1 MHPDTPPSGAR
12 ELMAV
17 PPRSDASS
25 LRDEL
30 PAHQTSPRT
39 AALGRVAGAL
49 VAIAVGVVVLSWQRP
64 DGLFYDALVRGWYR
78 WAGPRPAPEVVL
90 AVIDEATLTD
100 AQRPLAQWQPQLAAA
115 LDVLARGGARVVG
128 LDVVVT
134 EKAAVDQ
141 HGVALDLSLLAAL
154 ARHRE
159 RMPVVLAQ
167 TAASALIGGTT
178 HLRPLQGA
186 YGEVVG
192 PERIGNVLLPL
203 DEDGTV
209 RRLPAAVSSPFSLQ
223 IARAIAPEIAAAAL
237 NGDRFIDYRLGAP
250 LTVVSLR
257 DAFVNAQDEA
267 WLRKRFA
274 DRPVLLGAAL
284 ALEDRLRVPRD
295 PAPDSQTIQGQALG
309 VAVQAQA
316 VRSWLAPPL
325 QRVSIVW
332 PLLLIVLASG
342 LVWSGARN
350 KVSRIWT
357 ASSVVLLVLV
367 ASTTVALVADYVLP
381 VTGAIATTLVAAAFA
396 TGHSAWHGWQERSR
410 LARVFGGYVSPRVFE
425 QLVAGELNTRTRR
438 LQNCAFLWAD
448 IRDFTGL
455 TESIGPARVLE
466 LVNRYFARVAKVI
479 HAAGGT
485 VEDFRGDGLAAFFGA
500 PQPMEAPALAALQA
514 ARDLLSMLPELNR
527 ALVADGL
534 PTIAIGIG
542 LSKGT
547 GVAGHVGSPDRYH
560 YAVIGPATN
569 LASRLEA
576 LCKPLGVP
584 LVASEEFVAATP
596 GPWRS
601 LGIQPIK
608 GLGTVEVFT
617 LDL

>member
-1 MHPDTPPSGAR
+1 
-12 ELMAV
+12 MAA
-17 PPRSDASS
+17 PPRSDDFP
-25 LRDEL
+25 LRDVL
-30 PAHQTSPRT
+30 PAQRT
-39 AALGRVAGAL
+39 LQRPVSLGRVASAL
-49 VAIAVGVVVLSWQRP
+49 VAIAVGIVVLAWHRP

-78 WAGPRPAPEVVL
+78 WAGPRPAPEIVL

-141 HGVALDLSLLAAL
+141 RGALLDLSLLAAL

-167 TAASALIGGTT
+167 TAGSASDGGTT
-178 HLRPLQGA
+178 RLRPLQGA

-209 RRLPAAVSSPFSLQ
+209 RRLPAAASSPFSLQ
-223 IARAIAPEIAAAAL
+223 IARAITPEISASEL
-237 NGDRFIDYRLGAP
+237 NGDRLIDYRLGAP

-257 DAFVNAQDEA
+257 DAFANAQDEA

-284 ALEDRLRVPRD
+284 TLEDRLRVPRD
-295 PAPDSQTIQGQALG
+295 PALDSQSIRGPALG
-309 VAVQAQA
+309 VAVHAQA

-325 QRVSIVW
+325 QRTSTFW
-332 PLLLIVLASG
+332 PLLLTVLASS
-342 LVWSGARN
+342 LVWAGARG
-350 KVSRIWT
+350 KVFRIWMA
-357 ASSVVLLVLV
+357 ASAALLVLI
-367 ASTTVALVADYVLP
+367 AGAIVALAADYVLP
-381 VTGAIATTLVAAAFA
+381 VAGAMATTLVAAALA

-410 LARVFGGYVSPRVFE
+410 IARVFGGYVSPHVFE
-425 QLVAGELNTRTRR
+425 QLVAGELDTRTRR
-438 LQNCAFLWAD
+438 LQDCAFLWAD

-466 LVNRYFARVAKVI
+466 LVNRYYARVAQVI
-479 HAAGGT
+479 HAADGT

-514 ARDLLSMLPELNR
+514 ARDLLSMLPGLNH

-569 LASRLEA
+569 LAARLEA

-584 LVASEEFVAATP
+584 LVASKEFVVAAP

-601 LGIQPIK
+601 LGMQSIK